1 MANGIFASSSVFDPS
16 ILNWITYFFVLTI
29 VTQIAA
35 TTLIAGRIYAAS
47 QPFRISGE
55 IETGEIMGTAGDD
68 SDIVGEK
75 RRGGGGGGGGGRKYY
90 EPTQREKYLATVWL
104 VVESGLIYSSAAIV
118 QLVTSLLKMNTGVIM
133 EFMLSQLSV
142 RRPFFWQVFFIL
154 LIISYSFFFP
164 DRQWFR

>member
-1 MANGIFASSSVFDPS
+1 MANGIFTSSSVFDPS
-16 ILNWITYFFVLTI
+16 ILNWITSFFVLTI

-47 QPFRISGE
+47 QPFRISDE
-55 IETGEIMGTAGDD
+55 VEAGEIMGNGDD

-75 RRGGGGGGGGGRKYY
+75 RRGGGGGGGGRKYY

-118 QLVTSLLKMNTGVIM
+118 QLVTSLLKMNAGVIM

-142 RRPFFWQVFFIL
+142 RRPFFFSKFFFIL

>member
-16 ILNWITYFFVLTI
+16 ILNWITSFFVLTI

-68 SDIVGEK
+68 SDVVGEK
-75 RRGGGGGGGGGRKYY
+75 GRGGGRKYY

-118 QLVTSLLKMNTGVIM
+118 QLVTSLLRMNAGVIM

-142 RRPFFWQVFFIL
+142 SFICIL
-154 LIISYSFFFP
+154 LIISNYYYFP

>member
-16 ILNWITYFFVLTI
+16 ILNWITSFFVLTI
-29 VTQIAA
+29 VTQITA

-55 IETGEIMGTAGDD
+55 VEAGEIMGTTGDD

-75 RRGGGGGGGGGRKYY
+75 RRGGGGGGDGRKYY

-118 QLVTSLLKMNTGVIM
+118 QLVTSLLKMNAGVIM

-142 RRPFFWQVFFIL
+142 RRPFFGRFFYPHH
-154 LIISYSFFFP
+154 SYSFFLF
-164 DRQWFR
+164 F

>member
-16 ILNWITYFFVLTI
+16 ILNWITSFFVLTI

-55 IETGEIMGTAGDD
+55 VEAGEIMGTAGDD
-68 SDIVGEK
+68 SDVVGEK
-75 RRGGGGGGGGGRKYY
+75 RRGGGGGGRKYY

-118 QLVTSLLKMNTGVIM
+118 QLVISLLKMNAGVIM

-142 RRPFFWQVFFIL
+142 RRPFFFGKFFYIL
-154 LIISYSFFFP
+154 LIISKFFFP
-164 DRQWFR
+164 R